1 MPRISELLLVT
12 TVPYLVLAANDWPLG
27 VSDGGNPRRGRVCG
41 WLGERVEL
49 HGRPGHR
56 RSDGPERPPRFT
68 EPTGQS
74 RSSSG
79 VRVRVRV
86 RVRARTGSG
95 CCRRDTCADQ
105 PAVASL
111 TLGAIV
117 FYVVVNTIG
126 LRHRT
131 SANTWSGAPQV
142 ALPLSSAG
150 LLSATTSVCQRSC
163 CSLSPWPD
171 PAAHLALA
179 MRFRKDNARVGA
191 PDAASRGNLPAGHP
205 ADGRVWV
212 IHRRCLDPDGAGLP
226 H

>member
-41 WLGERVEL
+41 WLGERVKL

-56 RSDGPERPPRFT
+56 RSDGPERPPGFT

-86 RVRARTGSG
+86 RARTGSG
-95 CCRRDTCADQ
+95 CCRRNNFADQ

-117 FYVVVNTIG
+117 FYVLVNTIG
-126 LRHRT
+126 LRRRT
-131 SANTWSGAPQV
+131 SANMWSGPPQV

-150 LLSATTSVCQRSC
+150 LLSATTSVCLRSC
-163 CSLSPWPD
+163 CSLLPSPGP
-171 PAAHLALA
+171 
-179 MRFRKDNARVGA
+179 
-191 PDAASRGNLPAGHP
+191 
-205 ADGRVWV
+205 
-212 IHRRCLDPDGAGLP
+212 
-226 H
+226 